1 MNLKMKI
8 NIIILLLGTFLVNA
22 QTTKKVLF
30 LGNSYSQYNNLPSLV
45 AQSAMSTNDVLIHDS
60 NLIGGYSLE
69 QHASNQT
76 SLTKINGNQWDYV
89 VLQDQSQKP
98 AFPIGYVNTY
108 VFPYA
113 IQLTNLIKQNYACS
127 VPLFYTTWGKKNG
140 DPQICQNSQCTYE
153 VMDNLLQQRYR
164 TMADTNKGV
173 ISPVS
178 QVWRYI
184 RENHP
189 TIELYDSDNSHPSL
203 AGSMAA
209 AYTFYTVIYR
219 KDPTLITFNSS
230 LNATTAVTLKNAVKT
245 IVYNNLED
253 FYVDVNDNFAN
264 FESNLISGTN
274 YQFTNSSTNASNF
287 QWNFGDGTTSNQQN
301 PTHIFTTAGTY
312 HVTLTVT
319 SCGKTYTK
327 AKEITISTLSNETF
341 KGDDL
346 KLYPNPST
354 DFLYVSVS
362 DLDQVLIFDS
372 LGKQNLPKYHSQGN
386 ETQIDI
392 QHLAKGNYILHISKD
407 NQTENLKFTKK

>member
-1 MNLKMKI
+1 MK
-8 NIIILLLGTFLVNA
+8 NKYFLFLLLTTFSINA

-45 AQSAMSTNDVLIHDS
+45 AQSATSTNDVLIHDS

-69 QHASNQT
+69 QHTSNQT

-127 VPLFYTTWGKKNG
+127 IPLFYTTWGKKNG
-140 DPQICQNSQCTYE
+140 DPQVCQNGLCTYE
-153 VMDNLLQQRYR
+153 VMDDLLQQRYR
-164 TMADTNKGV
+164 MMADTNKGV

-189 TIELYDSDNSHPSL
+189 TIELYVSDNSHPSL

-219 KDPTLITFNSS
+219 KDPTLVTFNSS
-230 LNATTAVTLKNAVKT
+230 LDATTATTIKNAVKN
-245 IVYNNLED
+245 IVYNNLEN

-264 FESNLISGTN
+264 FEANNTSGTN
-274 YQFTNSSTNASNF
+274 YQFNNTTVNATNF
-287 QWNFGDGTTSNQQN
+287 VWNFADGTTSNQQN
-301 PTHIFTTAGTY
+301 PTHNFGTAGIY
-312 HVTLTVT
+312 NVTLTVT

-327 AKEITISTLSNETF
+327 TKEIVITTLSNDTF
-341 KGDDL
+341 VKDQI
-346 KLYPNPST
+346 KLYPNPSS
-354 DFLYVSVS
+354 DFLNISII
-362 DLDQVLIFDS
+362 DLDQVLIFDV
-372 LGKQNLPKYHSQGN
+372 LGKEIQPKFLTQEN

-392 QHLAKGNYILHISKD
+392 QHLAKGNYILQISKK
-407 NQTENLKFTKK
+407 NQIESFKFIKN